1 MLYAGR
7 LVSKERD
14 IHDISA
20 CEVYH
25 AILVTQNAVGSY
37 STLSPLPEGG
47 LLSVALAVPA
57 CRAFLLGSTL
67 SYAVRTFL
75 FLKSDKARPM
85 FKLNNVKNGCKN
97 TTRGPLNE
105 LPWHH
110 IHLLYNPQSRIH
122 YLPDVLAYRALPLA
136 ACLCP
141 CRE

>member
-1 MLYAGR
+1 MLYTGR

-67 SYAVRTFL
+67 PYAVRTFL
-75 FLKSDKARPM
+75 FLRSDKARPM
-85 FKLNNVKNGCKN
+85 FKLNNVK
-97 TTRGPLNE
+97 E
-105 LPWHH
+105 
-110 IHLLYNPQSRIH
+110 RIQK
-122 YLPDVLAYRALPLA
+122 YYVRPIKRTSVAPYPPSL
-136 ACLCP
+136 
-141 CRE
+141 